1 MNPAAKLAL
10 RALVGACACALVV
23 PLATSAASRTVTSTP
38 CWQTLLNDWYDG
50 RIDHVYPIP
59 CYREAINH
67 LPTDVAVYSSA
78 RDDINR
84 ALQLAIARQKNP
96 SAPAPT
102 ITDNSS
108 TTTTTGASG
117 ATGSTGTAG
126 RTPPP
131 GPIPSAIS
139 NSSPGGAT
147 SFPLPLIILGGLAG
161 FLLVLGA
168 AGLVVRR
175 MQGGGG
181 DAS

>member
-1 MNPAAKLAL
+1 M
-10 RALVGACACALVV
+10 
-23 PLATSAASRTVTSTP
+23 TTTP
-38 CWQTLLNDWYDG
+38 CWQVLLNDWYDG

-78 RDDINR
+78 RDDISR

-96 SAPAPT
+96 NAPAPT
-102 ITDNSS
+102 IIDTPSS
-108 TTTTTGASG
+108 NRTG
-117 ATGSTGTAG
+117 ATGATGTAG
-126 RTPPP
+126 RTTPP

-147 SFPLPLIILGGLAG
+147 SFPLPLIILGGLAA
-161 FLLVLGA
+161 FLLVLGG

-175 MQGGGG
+175 MQGRG
-181 DAS
+181 DSAS